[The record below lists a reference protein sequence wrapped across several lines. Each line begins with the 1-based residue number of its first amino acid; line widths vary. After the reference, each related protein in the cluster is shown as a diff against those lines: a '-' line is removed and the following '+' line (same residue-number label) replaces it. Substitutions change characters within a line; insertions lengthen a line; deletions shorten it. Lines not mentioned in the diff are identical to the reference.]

1 VAAVRTP
8 VLLGVDVGTSSTK
21 ALLVDPAGY
30 IHERRERPHRMSMPQ
45 PGWAEHDAEA
55 VWWAD
60 SLALIRELAALPKY
74 DVRGVG
80 CSGIGPCLLPVT
92 SSGAPLRPAILYGID
107 TRAAAEIDE
116 LTDRFGGAQILQRGG
131 SSLSSQALGPKF
143 LWLQHH
149 EPAIWRQ
156 TRRFFMASSYLVY
169 RLTGAYVLDH
179 QSASQCDPMYDIEEF
194 GWARDWAEEIAPG
207 LELPTLLWSDEV
219 AGTVTADAASLT
231 GLPPGV
237 PVVAGTIDAWA
248 EAMSIG
254 IRRPGDTMLMYGTTM
269 FLVEAAA
276 DVTPDGTIWVTAGV
290 QRGTR
295 TLAAGMSTSGAVTA
309 WFHDLVGASSFGEL
323 FEAAAAV
330 PPGAGG
336 LVTLPYFGGERTP
349 VFDPDARGVIAGLTL
364 SHSKGHVFR
373 SLLEATGFGLRHIF
387 EALDHIAPMR
397 RRLVAVGGGAQ
408 SAVWP
413 QIVSDITGEPQEL
426 PEQTIGA
433 SYGDA
438 LLAAIGAGLVEPTT
452 SWARQQTLI
461 SPQPATRALYDE
473 SYAVYRELY
482 PATATQV
489 HRLAALQRGIS
500 G

>member
-1 VAAVRTP
+1 
-8 VLLGVDVGTSSTK
+8 
-21 ALLVDPAGY
+21 
-30 IHERRERPHRMSMPQ
+30 
-45 PGWAEHDAEA
+45 
-55 VWWAD
+55 
-60 SLALIRELAALPKY
+60 
-74 DVRGVG
+74 
-80 CSGIGPCLLPVT
+80 
-92 SSGAPLRPAILYGID
+92 
-107 TRAAAEIDE
+107 
-116 LTDRFGGAQILQRGG
+116 
-131 SSLSSQALGPKF
+131 
-143 LWLQHH
+143 
-149 EPAIWRQ
+149 
-156 TRRFFMASSYLVY
+156 
-169 RLTGAYVLDH
+169 
-179 QSASQCDPMYDIEEF
+179 
-194 GWARDWAEEIAPG
+194 
-207 LELPTLLWSDEV
+207 
-219 AGTVTADAASLT
+219 
-231 GLPPGV
+231 
-237 PVVAGTIDAWA
+237 
-248 EAMSIG
+248 
-254 IRRPGDTMLMYGTTM
+254 
-269 FLVEAAA
+269 
-276 DVTPDGTIWVTAGV
+276 VTAGV